1 MTEIY
6 HDRPLRFTIPSRHAR
21 GRTVRL
27 EHVLDEI
34 LAPHD
39 YPTPIK
45 HLVAEAATLA
55 ALIGSMLKQSEGQL
69 TMQAQTQG
77 GIIELLVADYK
88 DGEVRSYARYDK
100 ERLAD
105 QGPNPTLDAL
115 FGKGYLAITFDRAPM
130 HGDDGN
136 RYQGIVELTGNSLT
150 EACQNYFFQSEQV
163 PTLIKVAISSDSNSC
178 RTGGFLVQH
187 LAEGEEGRERL
198 HVKLDHPEWEHVS
211 VLASTLTHGE
221 LLDRE
226 LSMEDLIWR
235 LFHEEDEVLIEQAAR
250 LSKGCRCSVEHYT
263 QVLSRFDE
271 AEKAEMRD
279 ENGDIL
285 VDCAFCARQFAI
297 AQ

>member
-6 HDRPLRFTIPSRHAR
+6 HDRPLRFTIPSRNAR

-27 EHVLDEI
+27 DSVLNDI
-34 LAPHD
+34 IAPHD
-39 YPTPIK
+39 YPVAVK

-88 DGEVRSYARYDK
+88 DGEVRSYARYDRD
-100 ERLAD
+100 RLAE
-105 QGPNPTLDAL
+105 QGKNPSLGAL
-115 FGKGYLAITFDRAPM
+115 FGKGYLAITFDRTPM
-130 HGDDGN
+130 HGDDGQ
-136 RYQGIVELTGNSLT
+136 RYQGIVELAGNSLT

-163 PTLIKVAISSDSNSC
+163 PTLIKVAISSDENGC

-187 LAEGEEGRERL
+187 LAEGEVGRERL
-198 HVKLDHPEWEHVS
+198 HAKLDHPEWEHVS
-211 VLASTLTHGE
+211 ILAETLNHAE
-221 LLDRE
+221 LLDRA

-235 LFHEEDEVLIEQAAR
+235 LFHEEDEVLIEQAVP
-250 LSKGCRCSVEHYT
+250 LSKGCRCSVEHYRK
-263 QVLSRFDE
+263 VLSRFGE

-297 AQ
+297 TD